1 MCLNP
6 VCGWLLK
13 IFEAQD
19 GSISTVTL
27 IDGDGGPP
35 IPNRTRCVQV
45 SLPDNSNAPKSYGSC
60 STLWDWSNCSIDFE
74 ASSSM
79 SSEYCS
85 PALKEIRCRQQNG
98 FFNFC
103 GRKVCTVLVVSNHG
117 IGDLGV
123 WDYCPNSR
131 QVTQFQIKSAP
142 KSGLTGVKMVCNDP
156 ERTEIT
162 SHAWNEDSFS
172 NEYLTCPEGYTKIRT
187 RWQTNGGAF
196 VDDHGLTCFELF
208 CQSTQLWQTP
218 FCNESNIDPL
228 ETRTLDCPSGQ

>member
-1 MCLNP
+1 MWLECLCVMMCLNP

-103 GRKVCTVLVVSNHG
+103 GRKVCTDPRDGSWG
-117 IGDLGV
+117 S
-123 WDYCPNSR
+123 WSPE
-131 QVTQFQIKSAP
+131 
-142 KSGLTGVKMVCNDP
+142 VCNVQ
-156 ERTEIT
+156 
-162 SHAWNEDSFS
+162 
-172 NEYLTCPEGYTKIRT
+172 TCGSGQVVRT
-187 RWQTNGGAF
+187 RKCDNPVQQIGG
-196 VDDHGLTCFELF
+196 LPCL
-208 CQSTQLWQTP
+208 S
-218 FCNESNIDPL
+218 SNSDTETETIKACDIDCKGNRHA
-228 ETRTLDCPSGQ
+228 E